1 MSKWKYDEKADTRN
15 YDLEAREL
23 VRSLRGAQLYDMYG
37 IVNKQLQRSVS
48 PKRERELQAVKKAIE
63 NYPSIDKYKSEP
75 LTVDVVDVN
84 GEQVLQFT
92 EEQMKALKLKAG
104 DTIVWNINDETGEVS
119 FTVKDAK

>member
-23 VRSLRGAQLYDMYG
+23 VKGLRGSQLYDMYG

-63 NYPSIDKYKSEP
+63 NYPSIDKYRLDFTLNGYKSEMAQTGNP
-75 LTVDVVDVN
+75 KD
-84 GEQVLQFT
+84 G
-92 EEQMKALKLKAG
+92 KASIHRKK
-104 DTIVWNINDETGEVS
+104 V
-119 FTVKDAK
+119 